1 MFATISLQTLFPRPH
16 FIFLCTLALHSLS
29 GFLREAVFMQI
40 LPAVSCLVRLL
51 GKPAVQLSSLLPPF
65 SSVPFTSL
73 SSPLEVVFL
82 EVAHASL
89 LAYTWGGCFGASG
102 IGKTSVGVMPG
113 MFEAVIL
120 LLTHGSGGLG
130 S

>member
-1 MFATISLQTLFPRPH
+1 
-16 FIFLCTLALHSLS
+16 
-29 GFLREAVFMQI
+29 MQI

-82 EVAHASL
+82 EVAHTSL

-102 IGKTSVGVMPG
+102 IGKASVGVMPV